1 MYGCLDVTI
10 QFKFGSSFKWGKFWD
25 LQTSVRLAFCTYL
38 INVNIDTKESRLKR
52 KKLNLKVSFSQIS
65 RKYEFIFV
73 NIVSKKK
80 EAFCAI

>member
-1 MYGCLDVTI
+1 MEHE
-10 QFKFGSSFKWGKFWD
+10 
-25 LQTSVRLAFCTYL
+25 VRLAFCTYL
-38 INVNIDTKESRLKR
+38 INVNIDTKESRLKK

-80 EAFCAI
+80 RSILCNLKQLDQQLD